1 MTAPDR
7 VMLRLAASDVPMSV
21 ADLTD
26 GEVTQLTRLPSQPRR
41 RTWLTARRALRRAL
55 ASAGLP
61 EDTSAYAFPHPRASL
76 SYAGECAFAA
86 AVGGES
92 RAVLGLGVDVDV
104 ENSPGPAP
112 QTALLFLAEHEQQ
125 ALTDL
130 PAPRQRAELLRM
142 WTAKEALYKSDPDQ
156 TGIDLRRYTLDLPL
170 ARRGVARLA
179 GSDVAAFRYLSLDL
193 PGGVLTVAV
202 LLSQNGAI
210 TRG

>member
-7 VMLRLAASDVPMSV
+7 VMLRLAASDVPLPV

-26 GEVTQLTRLPSQPRR
+26 GEVAQLTRLQSQPRR

-76 SYAGECAFAA
+76 SYAGECAVAA
-86 AVGGES
+86 AVGGDN
-92 RAVLGLGVDVDV
+92 RAVLGLGVDV
-104 ENSPGPAP
+104 ENIPGPAP
-112 QTALLFLAEHEQQ
+112 QTALLFLSEHEQQ

-130 PAPRQRAELLRM
+130 PAPRQRAELLRL
-142 WTAKEALYKSDPDQ
+142 WTAKEALYKSDPTQ

-170 ARRGVARLA
+170 ARHGVARLA

-193 PGGVLTVAV
+193 PRGVLTVAV

-210 TRG
+210 TRD